1 MMYLRATELCSCAN
15 HSLFLLIHR
24 HWGRMS
30 RPFFMAVVLLLLVP
44 WLSGVVVSPAQAA
57 AKKAKERLAVLD
69 IEAKYGVKQDLA
81 EGLSV
86 IVRDTL
92 HGYGEYQVMSQEDI
106 KAVASREQLVQALG
120 CDENSGQ
127 CLIDFG
133 RKIGS
138 RFMVAGSISKFGETY
153 TVSLRM
159 LDTKGATAGVVSRV
173 SENCK
178 CKEDDL
184 IGTVQDVA
192 AALLGKKA
200 QDSGQNPVGDA
211 VKRQAEEERK
221 LIEEK
226 KRLAS
231 EAEHLQ
237 QQKERF
243 AVEIAAKIEEE
254 KRIRQAEEDRQKEQR
269 QREAEA
275 EQIRIATLLRKEDE
289 AAANK
294 SSQEKDMA
302 KATSQQ
308 RANRLDGH
316 GNEYRDPTTGM
327 EFVLIPA
334 GCFQMGDT
342 RGDGTKMEQPA
353 HEVCLERFYMGKFE
367 VTQEQ
372 YQKITGKNP
381 ASFNTGGRYPV
392 ESVSWIA
399 TQEFIG
405 LLNRGGGKTYRLPT
419 EAEWEYAAKAG
430 TREIYSGGDTPDSG
444 AWHLG
449 NSSGATHPVG
459 ELRANAFGLYDMSGN
474 VWEWCSDWYGAEYYK
489 DSPKNSPTGP
499 ASGVGRIIRG
509 GGWDTSLRKLRVVAR
524 DSYAEKR
531 FATNLGFRL
540 VLPID
545 KHQ

>member
-1 MMYLRATELCSCAN
+1 MNRELWFFII
-15 HSLFLLIHR
+15 LFLLFQ
-24 HWGRMS
+24 G
-30 RPFFMAVVLLLLVP
+30 
-44 WLSGVVVSPAQAA
+44 LSGIVADSPAQAVE
-57 AKKAKERLAVLD
+57 KKAKERLAVLD

-81 EGLSV
+81 DGLSV
-86 IVRDTL
+86 IIRDTL

-120 CDENSGQ
+120 CDESSGQ

-159 LDTKGATAGVVSRV
+159 LDTKGANAGVVSRV

-200 QDSGQNPVGDA
+200 HDSGKNLVEDA
-211 VKRQAEEERK
+211 AKRQAEEEHKR
-221 LIEEK
+221 IEEK

-231 EAEHLQ
+231 ESEYLQ
-237 QQKERF
+237 KQKERL
-243 AVEIAAKIEEE
+243 AVEIAAKNEEE
-254 KRIRQAEEDRQKEQR
+254 KQIRQAEEDRQREQQR
-269 QREAEA
+269 REAEA

-289 AAANK
+289 AAAKK
-294 SSQEKDMA
+294 SSQEKEVA
-302 KATSQQ
+302 KTTTQQ
-308 RANRLDGH
+308 RSNRLDGH
-316 GNEYRDPTTGM
+316 VNEYRDLATGM

-342 RGDGTKMEQPA
+342 WGDGTKMEQPV
-353 HEVCLERFYMGKFE
+353 HEVCLKSFYMGRFE

-381 ASFNTGGRYPV
+381 ASFNKGGRFPV

-399 TQEFIG
+399 SQEFIG
-405 LLNRGGGKTYRLPT
+405 LLNRGGAITYRLPT

-430 TREIYSGGDTPDSG
+430 TREIYSGGDNPDIG

-489 DSPKNSPTGP
+489 GSPKNSPTGP

-509 GGWDTSLRKLRVVAR
+509 GGWDTSLRKLRVVTR

-531 FATNLGFRL
+531 FSTNLGFRL